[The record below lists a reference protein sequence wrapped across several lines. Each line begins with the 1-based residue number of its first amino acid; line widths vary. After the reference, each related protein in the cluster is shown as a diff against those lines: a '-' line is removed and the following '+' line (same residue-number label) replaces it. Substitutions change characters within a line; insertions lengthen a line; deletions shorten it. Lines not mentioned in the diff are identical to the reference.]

1 LRKLRKVV
9 SGANHRP
16 IAFDLIEPAE
26 QELSEFPNLLD
37 LTEPRLDD
45 LLSGATAAAAPG
57 PL

>member
-1 LRKLRKVV
+1 V

-16 IAFDLIEPAE
+16 LAFDLIEPSE